1 MNQQT
6 QQKLE
11 IFKQKHPELLDDV
24 VNITELK
31 QKEKDLSGWLSDRT
45 DKLWNIAADSLRMSD
60 RERYLTRLASAI
72 ASDEKLAPCFDTN
85 KGKASIVGAMQ
96 RAIEL
101 GVMPGEDAY
110 IIPYGQ
116 DRQKINNKWHFTW
129 YKADLQPRAEAYLK
143 ILLSEPNPLFQ
154 DVRYD
159 LVYENDSLTIDSGD
173 GTIKHSISPVKGGRG
188 DMIGVWIKFEP
199 FPNSGRQPI
208 VKYWDI
214 ERIYRVRD
222 KHSATWQSYVEEK
235 QLYENCEA
243 GKIQNAQKFDKSGD
257 YKIPGYYGQGR
268 DKWVKPPEKASNPW
282 ITDEEQMIYK
292 TIIKGE
298 SKRFAAIKP
307 GLVKAEAETQTI
319 EEEKPQNNG
328 IAGKALDAIDRG
340 MDQFNEQDSNQL
352 TEEDKTMIE
361 EDEAAEEDEF
371 LSGVFNDE
379 M

>member
-1 MNQQT
+1 MNQHAQT
-6 QQKLE
+6 QHKLE
-11 IFKQKHPELLDDV
+11 VLTKDNPNLLDEIV
-24 VNITELK
+24 KITEIK
-31 QKEKDLSGWLSDRT
+31 QKEEKLSDWLSDRAE
-45 DKLWNIAADSLRMSD
+45 KLWQIAADTLRMSD

-85 KGKASIVGAMQ
+85 KGKTSIVQVMQ
-96 RAIEL
+96 KAVEL

-116 DRQKINNKWHFTW
+116 DRKKQPNGQWQYTW
-129 YKADLQPRAEAYLK
+129 YKADLQLRAEAYLK

-159 LVYENDSLTIDSGD
+159 LVYENDNLTIDSGV
-173 GTIKHSISPVKGGRG
+173 GIIQHSISPIKGGRG

-214 ERIYRVRD
+214 ERVHRVRD
-222 KHSATWQSYVEEK
+222 KHSATWQSYLEDK
-235 QLYENCEA
+235 QLYEDCVA
-243 GKIQNAQKFDKSGD
+243 GHIKNAQKFDKSGD
-257 YKIPGYYGQGR
+257 YKIPDFYGQGR
-268 DKWVKPPEKASNPW
+268 DKWVKSPEKASNPW

-307 GLVKAEAETQTI
+307 GLAKVEIETQVI
-319 EEEKPQNNG
+319 EEESG
-328 IAGKALDAIDRG
+328 IVGKAFDAIDRG
-340 MDQFNEQDSNQL
+340 IDQFD
-352 TEEDKTMIE
+352 EEKSQILE
-361 EDEAAEEDEF
+361 EEVAEEDEF
-371 LSGVFNDE
+371 LSGVFENE
-379 M
+379 S